1 MREGVLCAAD
11 LPVCL
16 PLGGTVCGVAMVLPA
31 REWADRL
38 GIAWDTVRQRR
49 YRGDP
54 WSEAFQPYLRR
65 TTFNNPSAVPVR
77 QRKQQTISGALQM
90 KKLEVSIPA
99 VAHVIVTGV
108 SEGAQAAVMKRFQ
121 EVLQQEF
128 GAAVSMALPES
139 APAEDSGDVRKALW
153 LVSSA

>member
-1 MREGVLCAAD
+1 
-11 LPVCL
+11 
-16 PLGGTVCGVAMVLPA
+16 
-31 REWADRL
+31 
-38 GIAWDTVRQRR
+38 
-49 YRGDP
+49 
-54 WSEAFQPYLRR
+54 
-65 TTFNNPSAVPVR
+65 
-77 QRKQQTISGALQM
+77 M

-128 GAAVSMALPES
+128 GAAVSMALP
-139 APAEDSGDVRKALW
+139 AALPAEDADDVRKALW

>member
-1 MREGVLCAAD
+1 
-11 LPVCL
+11 
-16 PLGGTVCGVAMVLPA
+16 
-31 REWADRL
+31 
-38 GIAWDTVRQRR
+38 
-49 YRGDP
+49 
-54 WSEAFQPYLRR
+54 
-65 TTFNNPSAVPVR
+65 
-77 QRKQQTISGALQM
+77 M

-99 VAHVIVTGV
+99 LAHVIVTGV

-128 GAAVSMALPES
+128 GAAVSMALPGA

>member
-1 MREGVLCAAD
+1 MREDVLCAAD
-11 LPVCL
+11 LPVSL
-16 PLGGTVCGVAMVLPA
+16 PIGGTVCQVAMVLPA
-31 REWADRL
+31 KEWADRL

-54 WSEAFQPYLRR
+54 WTEAFQPYLRR
-65 TTFNNPSAVPVR
+65 TPFNSPSAIPVR
-77 QRKQQTISGALQM
+77 QRKQLKINGALQM

-128 GAAVSMALPES
+128 GAAVSMALP
-139 APAEDSGDVRKALW
+139 AALPAEDADDVRKALW

>member
-1 MREGVLCAAD
+1 MREHVLCAAD

-16 PLGGTVCGVAMVLPA
+16 PLGGTICSVALEMPA
-31 REWADRL
+31 KEWADRL

-65 TTFNNPSAVPVR
+65 SSFNSPSAIPAR
-77 QRKQQTISGALQM
+77 QRKQLTINGALQM

-108 SEGAQAAVMKRFQ
+108 SGGAQAAVMRRFQ

-128 GAAVSMALPES
+128 GAAVSMALPAA
-139 APAEDSGDVRKALW
+139 APAENTEDVRKALW